1 MYQTIV
7 KGEKLFQAVSQGY
20 GEPVRTFGVTEQGE
34 TPVSLVNIG
43 LAACVTMCVQ
53 GYYASQEGNKTMP
66 VQVSSQLNNRNLV
79 LNIGLTETISQEKK
93 EAILAY
99 VEQKCKVKALLSDT
113 LQYEFS
119 FYQLG
124 ETSADRDCGTGTQIR

>member
-1 MYQTIV
+1 MYQTTV
-7 KGEKLFQAVSQGY
+7 KGEGLFQAVSQGY
-20 GEPVRTFGVTEQGE
+20 GDPVRTFGVTEQGE

-66 VQVSSQLNNRNLV
+66 VQVSCQLDDRTFA
-79 LNIGLTETISQEKK
+79 LNIGLAEQLSAEKQ

-99 VEQKCKVKALLSDT
+99 VEEKCKVKALLSDDIS
-113 LQYEFS
+113 YHIEFGL
-119 FYQLG
+119 LG
-124 ETSADRDCGTGTQIR
+124 

>member
-7 KGEKLFQAVSQGY
+7 KGEGLFQALSQGY
-20 GEPVRTFGVTEQGE
+20 GDPVRTFGVTDKGE

-66 VQVSSQLNNRNLV
+66 VQVACQLEDGKFDLKIALAEQV
-79 LNIGLTETISQEKK
+79 SAEKQA
-93 EAILAY
+93 AILAY
-99 VEQKCKVKALLSDT
+99 VDQKCRVKALLREDIS
-113 LQYEFS
+113 YHVEFD
-119 FYQLG
+119 LL
-124 ETSADRDCGTGTQIR
+124 D

>member
-1 MYQTIV
+1 MYQTTV
-7 KGEKLFQAVSQGY
+7 KGESLFQAISQGY
-20 GEPVRTFGVTEQGE
+20 GEPIRTFGVTEKGE

-66 VQVSSQLNNRNLV
+66 VQVACQLEDRRFE
-79 LNIGLTETISQEKK
+79 LNIAVAEQVSPEKQ

-99 VEQKCKVKALLSDT
+99 VEQKCKVKALLSDDIE
-113 LQYEFS
+113 YEIA
-119 FYQLG
+119 FYLL
-124 ETSADRDCGTGTQIR
+124 EEE

>member
-7 KGEKLFQAVSQGY
+7 KGEGLFQAVSQGY
-20 GEPVRTFGVTEQGE
+20 GDPVRTFGVTEQGE

-53 GYYASQEGNKTMP
+53 GYYASQEDNKTMP
-66 VQVSSQLNNRNLV
+66 VQVSCQLDDRKFD
-79 LNIGLTETISQEKK
+79 LNIGLAEQISAEKQ

-99 VEQKCKVKALLSDT
+99 VEQKCKVKALLSDDIR
-113 LQYEFS
+113 YDID
-119 FYQLG
+119 FYLL
-124 ETSADRDCGTGTQIR
+124 EEE